1 MHLES
6 LHLLSFKNYA
16 EANVRFSP
24 RINVLVGKNG
34 SGKTNLVDA
43 IYYLGLSKSAF
54 SSTDLQC
61 IRQGD
66 NFFLLRGSFVM
77 QEKTIEVSAMVQSGS
92 KKIMREDGL
101 DYQKIS
107 EHIGKYPMVLIAP
120 DDVDLIREGSE
131 YRRRFMDSVISQLDK
146 SYLENLIQYNQ
157 ALRLRNGLLKMY
169 FERGLAIDW
178 TAMESYDTILI
189 KSGNL
194 VFSRRKQFVEE
205 LRPLFNHYYQY
216 LVQNSEH
223 ADLSYSSELTE
234 VSFEEG
240 LMKSRSKDAA
250 LQRTSFGIH
259 RDDYDF
265 RLGEEL
271 VRKFGSQ
278 GQQKSFVIALRL
290 AQFSILERDKGF
302 KPILL
307 LDDIFDKLDD
317 IRIGRLLELIK
328 SAFGQLFI
336 TDARLER
343 TRALLDQIHIP
354 STIFNIEQGTVSA
367 YEQKER

>member
-1 MHLES
+1 M
-6 LHLLSFKNYA
+6 
-16 EANVRFSP
+16 RFSP

-43 IYYLGLSKSAF
+43 IYYLGLTKSAF
-54 SSTDLQC
+54 SPTDLQS

-66 NFFLLRGSFVM
+66 SFFLLKGSFVK
-77 QEKTIEVSAMVQSGS
+77 QEKGVEVSAMVQSGS
-92 KKIMREDGL
+92 KKIIREEGI

-107 EHIGKYPMVLIAP
+107 DHVGKYPMVLIAP

-169 FERGLAIDW
+169 FERALPIDW
-178 TAMESYDTILI
+178 TVMESYDSILI
-189 KSGNL
+189 ASGNI
-194 VFSRRKQFVEE
+194 VFQKRMQFVKE
-205 LRPLFNHYYQY
+205 LKPLFNHYYQY

-223 ADLSYSSELTE
+223 ADLSYSTELSET
-234 VSFEEG
+234 SFQEG
-240 LMKSRSKDAA
+240 LISTRAKDAA
-250 LQRTSFGIH
+250 SQRTNFGIH

-336 TDARLER
+336 TDARPER
-343 TRALLDQIHIP
+343 TRALLDQIQIP
-354 STIFNIEQGTVSA
+354 STIFTIEQGTVSV
-367 YEQKER
+367 YEQKKG